1 MSQRIQLGFACAGMK
16 ILQKRR
22 SVRSVAVSGAARK
35 FKNAGGHAPVAAKTQ
50 RRIPFVMLAER
61 ADMIGAQVNVKFAA
75 VVYSL
80 GEICVMCAVHSV
92 VTVQNP
98 K

>member
-1 MSQRIQLGFACAGMK
+1 
-16 ILQKRR
+16 
-22 SVRSVAVSGAARK
+22 
-35 FKNAGGHAPVAAKTQ
+35 
-50 RRIPFVMLAER
+50 MLAER

-80 GEICVMCAVHSV
+80 GEICVMCAMHSV

>member
-1 MSQRIQLGFACAGMK
+1 
-16 ILQKRR
+16 
-22 SVRSVAVSGAARK
+22 
-35 FKNAGGHAPVAAKTQ
+35 
-50 RRIPFVMLAER
+50 MLAER

-75 VVYSL
+75 VGYSL